1 MKSKFNYKRTAMA
14 LLVASSALALQ
25 ACGGGGGGGGG
36 DGGSTAGSPSDA
48 GVAST
53 SGSPAAA
60 NGGNTGSISAQFKAG
75 KAPRF
80 NLVSASLQSFGR
92 LDAFTQEAGGA
103 VTRISD
109 TTLTGQTAV
118 RDINGNESFAL
129 GRWVAGTVTSK
140 SGAATLTGRDEGSY
154 HYVLYNAA
162 DVLPTSGALACDS
175 GTFTSP
181 SRDSGPTSA
190 ASTGSASGHASLSF
204 AEEGAT
210 VAGAIDVSAGG
221 AAGSAS
227 LDVSGL
233 STTSNRITGSFL
245 GNGGAGASVAVAD
258 AGGGAFEV
266 VGSYRAKT
274 PNGAGYIGVYRFV
287 CK

>member
-1 MKSKFNYKRTAMA
+1 MKSKLNYKRTAIA

-25 ACGGGGGGGGG
+25 ACGGGDG
-36 DGGSTAGSPSDA
+36 DGGGTAGSPSDA

-53 SGSPAAA
+53 SGSPAAP
-60 NGGNTGSISAQFKAG
+60 NGGNTGSVSAQFKAA

-80 NLVSASLQSFGR
+80 NLLSASLQSFGR
-92 LDAFTQEAGGA
+92 LDAFTQEASGA

-109 TTLTGQTAV
+109 TTLSGQTVV

-129 GRWVAGTVTSK
+129 GRWMAGTVTSK
-140 SGAATLTGRDEGSY
+140 SGAKTLTGRDDESY

-162 DVLPTSGALACDS
+162 DALPTSGTLACDS
-175 GTFTSP
+175 GAFTTP
-181 SRDSGPTSA
+181 SRDSGPGSA

-221 AAGSAS
+221 AGGTAS
-227 LDVSGL
+227 LNVSGL
-233 STTSNRITGSFL
+233 DATSSRITGSFFS
-245 GNGGAGASVAVAD
+245 NGGAGASVALAD